1 MLKWYVYL
9 SLWCPTPRLAGDP
22 LLSDVSHVVVDE
34 VHERTMQGDFLMA
47 LLKGIL
53 ARRNSK
59 AAAAAAKRGPGAGP
73 GPLKV
78 VLMSAT
84 LDAALY
90 RNYFGGCPGERGG
103 GGGGGRTK
111 HVCTPGVMRVALK
124 PEEPQTQPIR
134 HTNAPK

>member
-1 MLKWYVYL
+1 M
-9 SLWCPTPRLAGDP
+9 
-22 LLSDVSHVVVDE
+22 VDE

-53 ARRNSK
+53 SRRNSP
-59 AAAAAAKRGPGAGP
+59 AAVAAAAKGRGGP

-90 RNYFGGCPGERGG
+90 RNYFGGCPGEEGG
-103 GGGGGRTK
+103 ATGAGDG
-111 HVCTPGVMRVALK
+111 
-124 PEEPQTQPIR
+124 
-134 HTNAPK
+134 